1 MLDKV
6 LRIMLLFD
14 FYGALL
20 TDKQQLSLEMHYS
33 NDLSLAEIADEF
45 GVTRQAVH
53 DILKRAEQVLVDYED
68 KLKFVERFQREQQTM
83 QHIYHLI
90 HRLPQSVQQ
99 LPELHLAV
107 QELSCLLDYSKEV

>member
-33 NDLSLAEIADEF
+33 NDLSLAEIADEL

-53 DILKRAEQVLVDYED
+53 DILKRAEQVLIDYED
-68 KLKFVERFQREQQTM
+68 KLKFVERYQREQQTV
-83 QHIYHLI
+83 QHIVNLI
-90 HRLPQSVQQ
+90 NRLPERVRE
-99 LPELHLAV
+99 LPDLQLAV